1 MIIPFEGFAGK
12 TYLEGKVISARTG
25 LPLDSVRVASVLYNT
40 TTITDSNGQFVLT
53 KNTHFQPETLSGN
66 SFDEYTVQIAAKNH
80 CIMHSGSQGN
90 PITVSLCDIAG
101 RTVQKSLLTSS
112 KARFPDNRLPSGVY
126 LLNINGQKGSR
137 IIVTDNNLNGF
148 IKKNYNSGATNLPHA
163 STINDTIIF
172 NKENHSQFTASIQ
185 DIKTNELI
193 RLREKRWVAFDI
205 HNHTVLTDGGYPLDT
220 VLAHAFGKGAL
231 DVLVN
236 SEHGGSFN
244 TDTLGKALDFTI
256 PRWYSLV
263 HFSWPKILGQRTRY
277 PGKTILQGFE
287 WNCPGHEHA
296 SVGFIDDV
304 TQPGAISQFEYQ
316 FDCNDGSV
324 AMPWLPKKNSY
335 EHTNA
340 VAALKWLQD
349 NFPSTSYCFVNHPS
363 REGTYF
369 VEHFRDFHNA
379 APDIF
384 LGLEGMPGHHKNSY
398 RGSYGGSEPE
408 LSTWGGADYL
418 ITKIGGLWDA
428 LIGEGRHLWIIVDS
442 DFHSTGNDFW
452 PGVYE
457 KTHVAV
463 TDTGAVAW
471 RNGLKS
477 GEMFIAHGDLISDL
491 EFSIDDG
498 ISRAVMGSDLYTDTS
513 RLSITIRFKS
523 PPANNNDQKVKVD
536 HIDLISGSISEQIDP
551 WDPAYKS
558 PVNTT
563 TSVIQRFTDNEWT
576 IENDWM
582 VIRTMLSCTHPTYF
596 RLRGTNLA
604 VNTPDELDQSGNPL
618 MDEVGMNTEEKAWN
632 DLWFYSNPIFVYQR

>member
-1 MIIPFEGFAGK
+1 MIIPIEDVTGK
-12 TYLEGKVISARTG
+12 IYLEGTVISARTG
-25 LPLDSVRVASVLYNT
+25 LPLDSVRVASIHCDAATL
-40 TTITDSNGQFVLT
+40 TDSNGHFILT
-53 KNTHFQPETLSGN
+53 KNTFFQPETLSSN
-66 SFDEYTVQIAAKNH
+66 SSDEYTVQIASKNRSIIH
-80 CIMHSGSQGN
+80 GGTQKN

-101 RTVQKSLLTSS
+101 RTVQKSMLTSS

-137 IIVTDNNLNGF
+137 IIVTDNSFNGF
-148 IKKNYNSGATNLPHA
+148 IKKNYGNTAAIHPPTN
-163 STINDTIIF
+163 TTNDTIIF
-172 NKENHSQFTASIQ
+172 NKENHSQFSASIQ
-185 DIKTNELI
+185 DVKTNELI

-205 HNHTVLTDGGYPLDT
+205 HNHTVLTDGGYPQDT
-220 VLAHAFGKGAL
+220 VLAHAFGEGGL

-236 SEHGGSFN
+236 SEHGGIFN
-244 TDTLGKALDFTI
+244 TDTSGKALVAI

-263 HFSWPKILGQRTRY
+263 HFSWPKLLGQRTRY

-304 TQPGAISQFEYQ
+304 TQPGAIAQFEYQ
-316 FDCNDGSV
+316 FDVNDASV
-324 AMPWLPKKNSY
+324 GMPWLSKKNSY
-335 EHTNA
+335 EHINA
-340 VAALKWLQD
+340 IAGLKWLQD

-363 REGTYF
+363 REGTYNI
-369 VEHFRDFHNA
+369 EHFRDFHNA

-384 LGLEGMPGHHKNSY
+384 LGLEGMPGHHKNPY

-418 ITKIGGLWDA
+418 IAKIGGLWDA
-428 LIGEGRHLWIIVDS
+428 LLGEGRHLWIIVNS

-463 TDTGAVAW
+463 TDTGAQAW
-471 RNGLKS
+471 LNSMKS

-498 ISRAVMGSDLYTDTS
+498 VSRAVMGSDLYTDTS
-513 RLSITIRFKS
+513 RLSMTIRFKS
-523 PPANNNDQKVKVD
+523 SQVNNNDQRVVVD
-536 HIDLISGSISEQIDP
+536 HVDLISGSISERIDP
-551 WDPAYKS
+551 WDPAYTI
-558 PVNTT
+558 PANPT
-563 TSVIQRFTDNEWT
+563 TSVIQRFTAKDWT
-576 IENDWM
+576 TENGWM
-582 VIRTMLSCTHPTYF
+582 VIRTILSCTQPTYF

-604 VNTPDELDQSGNPL
+604 MSTPSEVDQSGNPL